1 MKDNNPYEV
10 IEHTWDTAP
19 ADLWPLIQDWI
30 TRYRQSVR
38 FLRVVS

>member
-1 MKDNNPYEV
+1 MYDV

-30 TRYRQSVR
+30 IRQRELVR
-38 FLRVVS
+38 LHLVRSS